1 MLSRER
7 ARASASRCATTRR
20 PSDVILPG
28 QGRFWLSSANALIA
42 VDRDREATLTA
53 TRREK
58 AAPRALIYISRKP
71 KGVERSFGLP
81 CSCETT
87 PAVVHSITF
96 EHRYLLRPAFPSR
109 PPSRPISLSLL
120 PALSSLQRETLTPRS
135 SFSLPLSL
143 SLSLSLPLSLS
154 LSFLPLHA
162 RTPEARFK
170 DRHANTFFLHE
181 CPLGRSC
188 GHDRHDATASTH
200 PSSSSA
206 FPVSSSLSFLLA
218 RSHSFSLPLPFSW
231 PSLPL
236 SLSLVFSPPPSF
248 VSPRTHSCSLSLAF
262 SLAVPLAPAARPS
275 SPNVERNRS
284 GRENSRYVKR
294 RSVSRSV
301 ACPCSV
307 AREPTAS
314 WIRRRWY
321 GGRAQCRI
329 RVTWRRCAKRDREKG
344 RERRRRRHRWQGVQ
358 HRAKACICRE
368 RER

>member
-120 PALSSLQRETLTPRS
+120 HALSSLQRETLTPRS

-236 SLSLVFSPPPSF
+236 SLSL
-248 VSPRTHSCSLSLAF
+248 SLSLSRLLSS
-262 SLAVPLAPAARPS
+262 SLF
-275 SPNVERNRS
+275 
-284 GRENSRYVKR
+284 
-294 RSVSRSV
+294 
-301 ACPCSV
+301 
-307 AREPTAS
+307 REPTDSLLLSISRVLARCS
-314 WIRRRWY
+314 TRPCCAAVVSQRREEPERPGELAVRETEIRFEK
-321 GGRAQCRI
+321 
-329 RVTWRRCAKRDREKG
+329 RCLS
-344 RERRRRRHRWQGVQ
+344 V
-358 HRAKACICRE
+358 
-368 RER
+368 